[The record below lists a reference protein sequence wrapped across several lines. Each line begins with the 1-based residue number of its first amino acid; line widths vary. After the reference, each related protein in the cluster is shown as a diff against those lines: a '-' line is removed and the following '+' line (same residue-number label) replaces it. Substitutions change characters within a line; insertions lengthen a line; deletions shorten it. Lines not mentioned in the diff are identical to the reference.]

1 MPKEEDFPAREA
13 TSAVSGA
20 ALTDN
25 MHRLLLGLILS
36 FSAFGGGG
44 ATTSPPQ
51 TCTSPDGIQSIC
63 KLVTGHKSPASGVP
77 FDFCVKSLEPSPSD
91 DPHELAAAATKLAV
105 THAVGAESEMEELL
119 ELEADSRAKLSLDAC
134 LNAYADAAEHL
145 RDALDN
151 ISIGVYK
158 KAAQLLGIAAG
169 GAAKCRSAFG
179 QGSSKGAPP
188 LPKAVADGD
197 YAKLAS
203 IAQGIVVKS
212 LRCV

>member
-1 MPKEEDFPAREA
+1 
-13 TSAVSGA
+13 
-20 ALTDN
+20 
-25 MHRLLLGLILS
+25 MHRLLLLGLILS
-36 FSAFGGGG
+36 LSASGGG
-44 ATTSPPQ
+44 ATTPPPL

-63 KLVTGHKSPASGVP
+63 KLVTGHKSPASGIPVE
-77 FDFCVKSLEPSPSD
+77 FCVKSLEPSPSD
-91 DPHELAAAATKLAV
+91 DPHDLAAAATKLAV
-105 THAVGAESEMEELL
+105 ANAAGAESEMEELM
-119 ELEADSRAKLSLDAC
+119 ELEADSRAKLRLDAC
-134 LNAYADAAEHL
+134 LDAYADATEHL

-151 ISIGVYK
+151 ISTGVYK

-179 QGSSKGAPP
+179 EGSGKGGPP

>member
-1 MPKEEDFPAREA
+1 
-13 TSAVSGA
+13 
-20 ALTDN
+20 
-25 MHRLLLGLILS
+25 MHRLLLLGLILS
-36 FSAFGGGG
+36 LSASGGGG
-44 ATTSPPQ
+44 ATTTPPPQ

-77 FDFCVKSLEPSPSD
+77 FEFCVKSLEPSRSD
-91 DPHELAAAATKLAV
+91 DPHDLAVAATKLAV
-105 THAVGAESEMEELL
+105 AHATAAESEIEDLL
-119 ELEADSRAKLSLDAC
+119 ELEADSLAKLRLDAC
-134 LNAYADAAEHL
+134 LDAYADATEHL

-151 ISIGVYK
+151 ISTGVYK
-158 KAAQLLGIAAG
+158 KAVQLLGIAAG
-169 GAAKCRSAFG
+169 GAAKCRSALG
-179 QGSSKGAPP
+179 EGSGEGGPP